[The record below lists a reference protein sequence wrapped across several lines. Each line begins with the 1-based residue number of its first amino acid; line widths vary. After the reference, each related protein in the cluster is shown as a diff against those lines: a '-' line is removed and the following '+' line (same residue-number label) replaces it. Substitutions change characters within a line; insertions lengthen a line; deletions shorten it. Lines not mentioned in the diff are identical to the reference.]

1 MKVYFVSDGTAIT
14 AEVFGSAMLSF
25 FDVKVQTLS
34 VPFVT
39 TEEKAR
45 GLCKQIDD
53 ETRKGQPSLVFY
65 TISDPAI
72 RDIVQ
77 ACDSHCYNL
86 FGDLLLPIEKALGVP
101 ALPTAQKAHGIRESA
116 DYDGRIEAINYAL
129 ANDDGCS
136 IKNLDDAH
144 IILLGVSRSGKT
156 PTSLYLAMQY
166 GIKAANYPLT
176 DDDFD
181 PLRLPPA
188 LKEQKKKLYGL
199 TIDAHRLHEIR
210 TGRMA
215 SSKYA
220 SLRQCRYE
228 IGEVETLYRQE
239 RIPFLNTTRLS
250 VEEISTK
257 VMADMNLERHR
268 L

>member
-25 FDVKVQTLS
+25 FDVKIDTLS
-34 VPFVT
+34 VPFLT
-39 TEEKAR
+39 TIEKAN
-45 GLCKQIDD
+45 GLCKQIND
-53 ETRKGQPSLVFY
+53 EIALGHPSLVFY
-65 TISDPAI
+65 TISDSEI
-72 RDIVQ
+72 RDIIQ
-77 ACDSHCYNL
+77 SCDSHCYNL
-86 FGDLLLPIEKALGVP
+86 FGDLLSPIEKALGVP
-101 ALPTAQKAHGIRESA
+101 AMPTAQKAHGIKEGV
-116 DYDGRIEAINYAL
+116 YDGRIEAINYAL

-136 IKNLDDAH
+136 VKNLDEAH
-144 IILLGVSRSGKT
+144 VILLGVSRSGKT

-176 DDDFD
+176 EDDFD
-181 PLRLPPA
+181 PLKLPKA
-188 LKEQKKKLYGL
+188 LKAQKKKLFGL
-199 TIDAHRLHEIR
+199 TIEANRLHEIR

-228 IGEVETLYRQE
+228 LSEVETLYRQE
-239 RIPFLNTTRLS
+239 RIPFLNSTRLS

-257 VMADMNLERHR
+257 VMADMKLERHR
-268 L
+268 V